1 MQKPIGFSR
10 TQIALHWL
18 VALLIGFQLIFG
30 EDMGPAFR
38 SPMQGGAASYST
50 AVLAHLG
57 VGLLV
62 LGFAA
67 WRLWLRRARGVP
79 VEPAGQ
85 SLALHR
91 LAQVTHG
98 LLYALLIAA
107 PVSGLFAWFGAN
119 HLAAEIHELFKPALI
134 LLVGL
139 HVAAALYHQFV
150 VKDGLIRR
158 MMVAAE

>member
-1 MQKPIGFSR
+1 MPTPTGFSR
-10 TQIALHWL
+10 TQIALHWG
-18 VALLIGFQLIFG
+18 VALLIGFQLIYG
-30 EDMGPAFR
+30 EAIGSAFR
-38 SPMQGGAASYST
+38 SLMQGGAATYST

-57 VGLLV
+57 VGVLI
-62 LGFAA
+62 LGFAL
-67 WRLWLRRARGVP
+67 WRLWLRRQHGVP
-79 VEPAGQ
+79 PAPVGQ
-85 SLALHR
+85 PALLHR

-107 PVSGLFAWFGAN
+107 PVTGLLAWFGAS

-134 LLVGL
+134 LLVAL
-139 HVAAALYHQFV
+139 HVGGALYHQFV